1 MGVEHSP
8 GFSGTYGLTVDLHLD
23 LQSSERH
30 SSRACYDPRMSVNEV
45 LRGAAETLAGV
56 NLLVVFGSA
65 ARGTDRPRSDVDVGV
80 RLRDDSPAA
89 RRAVELALGRS
100 LRREVDVV
108 YLDEAPPLLRFQ
120 VARDGVLIH
129 QAAPHLW
136 PDFRAR
142 AMLDWWDWAS
152 TFRMIH
158 DAGLRRLRRQAGGG
172 PA

>member
-1 MGVEHSP
+1 MRKSIQTDGRRRE
-8 GFSGTYGLTVDLHLD
+8 LD

-30 SSRACYDPRMSVNEV
+30 SSRACDDPRMSLNEV
-45 LRGAAETLAGV
+45 VRGAAEALAGV
-56 NLLVVFGSA
+56 DLLVVFGSA
-65 ARGTDRPRSDVDVGV
+65 ARGTDQPRSDVDVGV
-80 RLRDDSPAA
+80 RLQDDAPAA
-89 RRAVELALGRS
+89 RRALELALGRS

-120 VARDGVLIH
+120 IARDGVLIH

-142 AMLDWWDWAS
+142 AMIDWWDWAP

-158 DAGLRRLRRQAGGG
+158 DAGLRRLRRQAGSG

>member
-1 MGVEHSP
+1 
-8 GFSGTYGLTVDLHLD
+8 
-23 LQSSERH
+23 
-30 SSRACYDPRMSVNEV
+30 MSITEL
-45 LRGAAETLAGV
+45 LRGAAEALAGV
-56 NLLVVFGSA
+56 DLLVVFGSA
-65 ARGTDRPRSDVDVGV
+65 ARRTDRPRSDIDVGV

-89 RRAVELALGRS
+89 RRAVELALGRG

-120 VARDGVLIH
+120 IARDGVLIH
-129 QAAPHLW
+129 QADPHLW

-142 AMLDWWDWAS
+142 AMLDWWDWAP

>member
-1 MGVEHSP
+1 
-8 GFSGTYGLTVDLHLD
+8 
-23 LQSSERH
+23 
-30 SSRACYDPRMSVNEV
+30 MSVNEV
-45 LRGAAETLAGV
+45 LRGAPEVLAGV
-56 NLLVVFGSA
+56 DLLVVFGSA
-65 ARGTDRPRSDVDVGV
+65 ARGADRPRSDIDVGV

-108 YLDEAPPLLRFQ
+108 YLDEAAPLLRFQ
-120 VARDGVLIH
+120 IAREGVLIH
-129 QAAPHLW
+129 EAAPHLW

-158 DAGLRRLRRQAGGG
+158 DAGLRRLHQQAGGG